1 MLRTCGMI
9 LLAIPLAVAL
19 GCAQHPATTGNEPV
33 AQLSPTHN
41 DSAFGRTLV
50 AEFTL
55 QRHGPKAALPLYL
68 AEARQQP
75 QLDIIKKTVQLALI
89 SQSNNA
95 LDEALSLWR
104 EVAPDDEH
112 PYALGFSLALDNG
125 DITQGAQLIQQA
137 QNAGIAPYFVIQYL
151 DQNLR
156 SEQKVADVSSLL
168 QQWQEDQSLVKQL
181 LSNRLDFIHG
191 DYTKVVTQLPTL
203 LQQAP
208 AAQREQLYI
217 LLSSSYTELG
227 DLHQSRNTLIKALEI
242 FPDSQ
247 RLRINLLGLE
257 LKMGRVDQAI
267 ADFHAAPMP
276 LFLRQQVG
284 LNFAQQLSE
293 NHPEKA
299 LMLLEEIPKAGGLDY
314 QLDYLKAQ
322 IHHQTGDLTAAITLI
337 QGVYGNLAWNA
348 TRDLATWLYQ
358 ANQPER
364 INTLVIERAQQDNDV
379 DHILAISQ
387 LHQQQQRT
395 DLTLALLDLALDTH
409 PNNMQLLYRKAIV
422 LETNAQPAQA
432 QHILKQLVKDYPDNA
447 DYLNALGYSLMVS
460 QPDQLTQAI
469 AYVEK
474 AYSLD
479 DSNPAIIDSLGWGY
493 YLRGELNPART
504 YLEQAWT
511 LLKDAEIGAHLG
523 EVLWQLGEKDTARTI
538 WQQALARDANYPV
551 LLDTI
556 KRFAPELLLSKDDH
570 EN

>member
-19 GCAQHPATTGNEPV
+19 GCAQNPTTTRSKPI
-33 AQLSPTHN
+33 AQPSPTLN
-41 DSAFGRTLV
+41 DSAFSRILV

-68 AEARQQP
+68 AEAKRQS

-95 LDEALSLWR
+95 LDESLSLWR

-137 QNAGIAPYFVIQYL
+137 QNAGVAPYFVIQYL

-156 SEQKVADVSSLL
+156 SEQKVADVSALL
-168 QQWQEDQSLVKQL
+168 QQWQEDESLVKQL

-191 DYTKVVTQLPTL
+191 DYTRVVTQLPTL
-203 LQQAP
+203 LQQVP
-208 AAQREQLYI
+208 DAQREQLYI

-227 DLHQSRNTLIKALEI
+227 DLQQSRNTLIKALEV
-242 FPDSQ
+242 FPSSQ

-267 ADFHAAPMP
+267 ADFHAASMP

-322 IHHQTGDLTAAITLI
+322 IHHQTGDLAAAITLI
-337 QGVYGNLAWNA
+337 KGVYGNLAWNA

-364 INTLVIERAQQDNDV
+364 INTLVIERAQQDNDI

-432 QHILKQLVKDYPDNA
+432 QHILKQLVRDYPDNA

-469 AYVEK
+469 VYVER

-504 YLEQAWT
+504 YLEQAWA

-523 EVLWQLGEKDTARTI
+523 EVLWQLGEKDNARTI